1 MKILGVGNDKYICEI
16 DWDEMYEVLGENS
29 ADEDIEMLHAGDEVD
44 LRRVIRAAKWVRDLD
59 NEHVERVIKDLR
71 ITLSGMEKVK
81 ETAQALNLFNKIRST
96 ADNVDE

>member
-16 DWDEMYEVLGENS
+16 EWDEMYEVLGENN

-44 LRRVIRAAKWVRDLD
+44 LRRVMRAAKWVRDLD
-59 NEHVERVIKDLR
+59 NEHIERVIKELR
-71 ITLSGMEKVK
+71 ITLVGMEKVK

-96 ADNVDE
+96 EEV

>member
-16 DWDEMYEVLGENS
+16 EWDEMYEVLGENN

-44 LRRVIRAAKWVRDLD
+44 LRRVMRAAKWVRDLD
-59 NEHVERVIKDLR
+59 NEHIESVIKELR
-71 ITLSGMEKVK
+71 ITLVGMEKVK

-96 ADNVDE
+96 EEV